1 MRPLALLAVLA
12 LSLGASPDLV
22 TDLGAVADRLG
33 GRERFDA
40 ITSLRLVTDV
50 EAVGPA
56 GEVALRS
63 TLSMRLSGEV
73 RLRQELPSSTV
84 TTVWADGA
92 VRVRVRDTTRVLR
105 PEAVRRFRSHL
116 LLSLPVLLARRAD
129 LVQEGLDWEG
139 DNTILTLRARSAEA
153 PVRLVVGPD
162 GLPVS
167 ASTRLEG
174 TDVAVAFSRYRRT
187 AGLLL
192 PFASVQSVDG
202 DTTGTASVVSVEVN
216 PALPDRL
223 FSLD

>member
-1 MRPLALLAVLA
+1 MRPVALAAVLA
-12 LSLGASPDLV
+12 WTLGALPAPV
-22 TDLGAVADRLG
+22 TDLSAVADRLG

-40 ITSLRLVTDV
+40 IASLRLVSDV
-50 EAVGPA
+50 EAQGPA
-56 GEVALRS
+56 GEVSLRS
-63 TLSMRLSGEV
+63 TLSMRGREAV
-73 RLRQELPSSTV
+73 RLRQELPSTTV

-92 VRVRVRDTTRVLR
+92 VRVRTRDTTRVLR
-105 PEAVRRFRSHL
+105 PEAARRFRSHL

-129 LVQEGLDWEG
+129 LVQEGLEWEG
-139 DNTILTLRARSAEA
+139 DNTILTLHARGAEA

-167 ASTRLEG
+167 ASTRLG
-174 TDVAVAFSRYRRT
+174 GADVAVAFSRYRRT

-192 PFASVQSVDG
+192 PFTSVQSVDG

-216 PALPDRL
+216 PPLPDRL